1 MIDTSLST
9 FERDVIEASM
19 EAPVLLEFWAPWC
32 EPCRTMCE
40 ALARLEREYGGRFR
54 LVNANADEN
63 AELLASFGLTEIP
76 HVVAFVGG
84 NAVAQFAGG
93 QPETFLRA
101 FADRL
106 IPDPSGFEYR
116 CARDALTL
124 GQDDIAEAHLRTALA
139 LHPANDAA
147 RLDVIALL
155 LRRGD
160 LPGARA
166 HFGILSPN
174 ASKCSSYGLTRER
187 LETAELAA
195 LLPPA
200 EYLERRVALDG
211 NDLQARMQLAELH
224 IARGDY
230 GPAMEQ
236 LLAVARSNRAY
247 REDIG
252 RRRLLDVFEMASGQP
267 DLVAAFRARL
277 SAVIF

>member
-1 MIDTSLST
+1 MIDTTLST
-9 FERDVIEASM
+9 FERDVIETSM
-19 EAPVLLEFWAPWC
+19 ETPVLLEFWAPSS
-32 EPCRTMCE
+32 EPSRSMCE
-40 ALARLEREYGGRFR
+40 ALARLEREFGGRFR

-63 AELLASFGLTEIP
+63 AELLASFGLTAIP

-101 FADRL
+101 FVERL

-124 GQDDIAEAHLRTALA
+124 GQDAIAEAHLRIALA

-166 HFGILSPN
+166 HFGILSPR
-174 ASKCSSYGLTRER
+174 ASKCSSYGITRER

-200 EYLERRVALDG
+200 DYLERRIALDG
-211 NDLQARMQLAELH
+211 NDLQARIQLAELH
-224 IARGDY
+224 ISRAEYAD
-230 GPAMEQ
+230 AMRQ
-236 LLAVARSNRAY
+236 LLEIARRNRGY
-247 REDIG
+247 RDDIG
-252 RRRLLDVFEMASGQP
+252 RRRLLDVFDMASGQP
-267 DLVAAFRARL
+267 DLVADYRARL